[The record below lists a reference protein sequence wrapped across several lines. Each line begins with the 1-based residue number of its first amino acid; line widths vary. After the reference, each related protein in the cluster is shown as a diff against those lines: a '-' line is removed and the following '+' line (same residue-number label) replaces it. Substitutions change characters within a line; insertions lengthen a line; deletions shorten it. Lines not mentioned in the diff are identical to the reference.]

1 MRERLLT
8 FTAPCTKQFL
18 RGEYSRPDAPLASVV
33 EMVNSSWQQLNE
45 GIAAKVYD
53 VLKDVSLQD
62 VLMSDLL
69 PALEHAETLAS
80 LPVKLNFDKLR
91 ITSTLENFPDRTSA
105 GRAEYL
111 SALRHG
117 VVELIKLESK
127 CGGETIQ
134 FLPGSVP
141 LLNMARAIM
150 GLADETS
157 SCLSAKVP
165 WLSAARLPRWRLP

>member
-1 MRERLLT
+1 
-8 FTAPCTKQFL
+8 
-18 RGEYSRPDAPLASVV
+18 
-33 EMVNSSWQQLNE
+33 
-45 GIAAKVYD
+45 
-53 VLKDVSLQD
+53 
-62 VLMSDLL
+62 MSDLL

-91 ITSTLENFPDRTSA
+91 ITSTLENYPDQISA

-141 LLNMARAIM
+141 LLNMARAIL
-150 GLADETS
+150 GLTYEKIKLFIGEGPLTERG
-157 SCLSAKVP
+157 P
-165 WLSAARLPRWRLP
+165 SAALAPTLMS